1 MNGLDSVELIRDLAL
16 NLVSIFV
23 LVFLIYYRRHR
34 RWDQVVGYVAFNIS
48 LFTVSAALGAAGP
61 INVGVG
67 FGLFAVLSVVRL
79 RSEESGQ
86 IEIGFTMVA
95 LVLGLMAGMPGMDFQ
110 IKIIFASLLVVT
122 MFLIDNGAFAKKTN
136 YQRIKIELDVVI
148 NDESVLISHLED
160 TFGKKVQSANIR
172 SIDVVRDIMVIDV
185 LFQTSK

>member
-1 MNGLDSVELIRDLAL
+1 MDGLDSVELIRDLTL

-23 LVFLIYYRRHR
+23 LVFMIYFRRHR

-48 LFTVSAALGAAGP
+48 LFTVSAALGASGP

-95 LVLGLMAGMPGMDFQ
+95 LVLGLMAGMPGMGFQ

-122 MFLIDNGAFAKKTN
+122 MFFIDIVSLGGKSR

-148 NDESVLISHLED
+148 NDESDLISHLEK
-160 TFGKKVQSANIR
+160 TFSRRVQSVNIR

-185 LFQTSK
+185 LFRSPK

>member
-1 MNGLDSVELIRDLAL
+1 MDGLDSVELIRDLTL

-23 LVFLIYYRRHR
+23 LVFMIYFRRHR

-48 LFTVSAALGAAGP
+48 LFTVSAALGASGP

-86 IEIGFTMVA
+86 FEIGFTMVA
-95 LVLGLMAGMPGMDFQ
+95 LVLGL
-110 IKIIFASLLVVT
+110 KIIFASVLVVT
-122 MFLIDNGAFAKKTN
+122 MFFIDIVSLGGKSR

-148 NDESVLISHLED
+148 NDESDLISHLEK
-160 TFGKKVQSANIR
+160 TFSRRVQSVNIR

-185 LFQTSK
+185 LFRSPK

>member
-1 MNGLDSVELIRDLAL
+1 MDGLDSVELIRDLTL

-23 LVFLIYYRRHR
+23 LVFMIYFRRHR

-48 LFTVSAALGAAGP
+48 LFTVSAALGASGP

-95 LVLGLMAGMPGMDFQ
+95 LVLGLMAGMPGMGFQ

-122 MFLIDNGAFAKKTN
+122 MFFIDIVSFGSKSR
-136 YQRIKIELDVVI
+136 YQRIKIELDVEGQKVSREI
-148 NDESVLISHLED
+148 NYDQYLEI
-160 TFGKKVQSANIR
+160 KKFHPTLDPIEMEINYLQKEIER
-172 SIDVVRDIMVIDV
+172 GI
-185 LFQTSK
+185 